1 MIHHDISRYIG
12 IWEERERRDQFRE
25 RHHWTACSY
34 WNWQRVI
41 QFVLFF
47 SESILLLL
55 IEISSWNWHHDSSR
69 DPPWSRPSNKK
80 NPETYPTTSHGLP
93 NSAPLWSS
101 SKEQSKTSQIG
112 KRKLTR
118 YPVSWKERKNYSV
131 RDSYIKITGG
141 TPIMELYTYNWLL
154 MYILFKGGNAFARLY
169 QKIVNHFLSG
179 NSSNENR

>member
-12 IWEERERRDQFRE
+12 IWEEREE
-25 RHHWTACSY
+25 RSV
-34 WNWQRVI
+34 QRKASLNCVFLLKLAARHSVC
-41 QFVLFF
+41 FVFF

-80 NPETYPTTSHGLP
+80 TPETYPTTSHGLP

-118 YPVSWKERKNYSV
+118 YAVSWKERKNYSV